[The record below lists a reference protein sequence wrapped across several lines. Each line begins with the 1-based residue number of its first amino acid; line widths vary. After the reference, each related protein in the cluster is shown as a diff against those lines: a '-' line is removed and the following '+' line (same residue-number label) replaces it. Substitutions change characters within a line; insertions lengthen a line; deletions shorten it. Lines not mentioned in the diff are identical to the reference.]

1 MINKLV
7 KTYPWFSKILERS
20 ELQDILLRNL
30 YCYYLTNN
38 NIHIILPII
47 SSNSDISIRV
57 IDWFV
62 TNYSKKNNIIY
73 KLYDYSDNNRF
84 FNIYLQY
91 KCQLKSY
98 KKKLFDPFCRKN
110 KIPFYYDE
118 NKCVITTVGQLNFF
132 KWAIDNFILDYIK
145 NNLSNITEDMIN
157 TNKSLAK
164 NKKLINEIS
173 VEKPNSLIITNK
185 DEENFS
191 LKDCN
196 IIKLNNLLN
205 NELFNSYKNI
215 SSKDSMLNSNCIID
229 GFIIKNPETFSTM
242 EISTSS
248 ESDKLK
254 YYNNQKNL
262 KRRHQLSNSINNS
275 VNIHNYKI
283 TLYFE

>member
-1 MINKLV
+1 MINKLIS
-7 KTYPWFSKILERS
+7 TYPWFSQILERP
-20 ELQDILLRNL
+20 ELHDILLRNL
-30 YCYYLTNN
+30 YCYYLVNN
-38 NIHIILPII
+38 NIYIILPII
-47 SSNSDISIRV
+47 SSNSDISIRI

-62 TNYSKKNNIIY
+62 TNYSKKNNLIY
-73 KLYDYSDNNRF
+73 ELYNYSDNNRF

-118 NKCVITTVGQLNFF
+118 NKCVITTIGQLNFF
-132 KWAIDNFILDYIK
+132 KWAIDNNILDYIK
-145 NNLSNITEDMIN
+145 KNLSSITQDMIN

-164 NKKLINEIS
+164 NKKLIND
-173 VEKPNSLIITNK
+173 KTNL
-185 DEENFS
+185 S
-191 LKDCN
+191 N
-196 IIKLNNLLN
+196 IDSKLNNSLN
-205 NELFNSYKNI
+205 NELFNLYKNTI
-215 SSKDSMLNSNCIID
+215 SDSNYIID

-248 ESDKLK
+248 ESDKIK
-254 YYNNQKNL
+254 YHSQKKL
-262 KRRHQLSNSINNS
+262 KRRHQLSDSINNS